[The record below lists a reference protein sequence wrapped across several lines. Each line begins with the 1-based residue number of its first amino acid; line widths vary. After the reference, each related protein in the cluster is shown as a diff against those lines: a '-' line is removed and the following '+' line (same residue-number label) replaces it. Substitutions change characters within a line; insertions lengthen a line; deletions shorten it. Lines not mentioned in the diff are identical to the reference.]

1 MKVVLYFSL
10 LLLSG
15 IAFGQTDIVDV
26 DGRGNREIESSFR
39 ITESPKILDSIKATP
54 IPAQPL
60 LQLQYE
66 TKIQLDTIVAATVE
80 TTEKLKALYPFYAKL
95 GIGSTIMPLG
105 ELYFNSTRSR
115 SNFYGVHVKH
125 LSSFGEVKDRDK
137 TVYAPASFDQTSA
150 EIFGKTIQ
158 NKFSVEGKLGYNNN
172 GFHYYGIPNKNIN
185 ADSIRQRFQ
194 IINAESVMETNRGDS
209 SRLNVKVGVNYR
221 YFTNQKSIYDTLGN
235 WKTQENKFDLTTKA
249 WYNKGTESFYTN
261 IGVRF
266 NGYKYG
272 IADSALSLLDTGI
285 VNNNTHQQK
294 VSAQSKRY

>member
-150 EIFGKTIQ
+150 EIFGKTIKI
-158 NKFSVEGKLGYNNN
+158 NVIKKKNSNLDKIKILSYCLKNLEKFKIPSKIEFVEKIPKNEYGK
-172 GFHYYGIPNKNIN
+172 
-185 ADSIRQRFQ
+185 
-194 IINAESVMETNRGDS
+194 
-209 SRLNVKVGVNYR
+209 VKR
-221 YFTNQKSIYDTLGN
+221 SMLK
-235 WKTQENKFDLTTKA
+235 
-249 WYNKGTESFYTN
+249 
-261 IGVRF
+261 
-266 NGYKYG
+266 
-272 IADSALSLLDTGI
+272 
-285 VNNNTHQQK
+285 
-294 VSAQSKRY
+294 